1 MSTHAVAQCA
11 SSLRTLASTAS
22 TLRRII
28 RDTEPKVGSIDAF
41 ASTHYRKEWADN
53 REVRTTLYMR
63 ISSIVDASATV
74 HRNTTTS

>member
-41 ASTHYRKEWADN
+41 AFELQHRPYPPDLPKPRVANQGTSVLRRA
-53 REVRTTLYMR
+53 RSVRYLLL
-63 ISSIVDASATV
+63 V
-74 HRNTTTS
+74 